1 MPCGRSKLD
10 GPSLAL
16 RLALLWARIYIS
28 GLQWRRFAHEGMVAM
43 DVVLVTGASSGIGLE
58 LVRLFAADGRPVVM
72 VSSHRDRIEAAREDV
87 EGSLDVS
94 VTPRLEVIPVDLA
107 HTDAP
112 GRLAQALQE
121 RDMEVTTLVNCAGFG
136 AVGETVDI
144 APETDEAM
152 LAVNCGAVVG
162 LTKRF
167 LPAMYERGE
176 GRVLNVA
183 STGAF
188 QPGPYNATYYASK
201 AFVLSYTR
209 AVRVEA
215 ARHGV
220 TVCCLCPGATRTGFF
235 ERAGTPVSPGAMS
248 AASVARAGYR
258 GLARGRAV
266 IVPGVRNRL
275 MQLAPTPLK
284 VAVVT
289 RLKRR

>member
-1 MPCGRSKLD
+1 MVCLD
-10 GPSLAL
+10 
-16 RLALLWARIYIS
+16 
-28 GLQWRRFAHEGMVAM
+28 VT
-43 DVVLVTGASSGIGLE
+43 LVTGASSGIGLE
-58 LVRLFAADGRPVVM
+58 LTRLFAAAGSFVVM
-72 VSSHRDRIEAAREDV
+72 LASNQGRLEAARENV
-87 EGSLDVS
+87 ARSLDAS
-94 VTPRLEVIPVDLA
+94 ARSHLEVMAVDLA
-107 HTDAP
+107 KPDGPIYVGNAMHEL
-112 GRLAQALQE
+112 G
-121 RDMEVTTLVNCAGFG
+121 MEVTTLVNCAGFG
-136 AVGETVDI
+136 AVGGTVDI
-144 APETDEAM
+144 SPAVDRDM
-152 LAVNCGAVVG
+152 LAVNCGAVVE

-167 LPAMYERGE
+167 LPAMYARGA

-248 AASVARAGYR
+248 PAAVARAGYR
-258 GLARGRAV
+258 GLERGRAV
-266 IVPGVRNRL
+266 IVPGLHNRL
-275 MQLAPTPLK
+275 MQLAPTPIK
-284 VAVVT
+284 VAVIA